1 MIQFALLPGRF
12 THPAG
17 FKEPIMSRNVTY
29 FLVIMVIVAAVGSI
43 LAILAVQG
51 RGGDETTT
59 TETTNTLSD
68 PNRVGVVVSVAGQN
82 ITVQPLTNQ
91 QVNVV
96 GIGEIMQQPTITPDP
111 AMVAVVENPVV
122 VEAMPTETPPAV
134 IEQPLDIVQPT
145 PTFASEIIIQPD
157 PALLTPPPAVN
168 SNFGVNWNAQ
178 PIIYTPY
185 TVQVG
190 DTLYRLS
197 QNYATSIEL
206 MAQNGIDSEDLIA
219 GNLLNLPIAN
229 PDYCIGYRPYVVR
242 ERETAY
248 SIAVRFATTAADLQL
263 INQLDA
269 NFSLKVSQVVCVP

>member
-1 MIQFALLPGRF
+1 
-12 THPAG
+12 
-17 FKEPIMSRNVTY
+17 MSRNVTF

-59 TETTNTLSD
+59 TETTTTALND

-96 GIGEIMQQPTITPDP
+96 GIGEILPQPTITPDP
-111 AMVAVVENPVV
+111 AMVAVVETPVV
-122 VEAMPTETPPAV
+122 VESIPTETPPAV
-134 IEQPLDIVQPT
+134 FEQPLDIVQPT
-145 PTFASEIIIQPD
+145 PTFATEIIIQPD
-157 PALLTPPPAVN
+157 PALLTPAPAVN
-168 SNFGVNWNAQ
+168 TGFGVNWSAQ

-185 TVQVG
+185 TVQSG

-206 MAQNGIDSEDLIA
+206 MAQNGIDSEDLIV
-219 GNLLNLPIAN
+219 GNVLNLPIAN